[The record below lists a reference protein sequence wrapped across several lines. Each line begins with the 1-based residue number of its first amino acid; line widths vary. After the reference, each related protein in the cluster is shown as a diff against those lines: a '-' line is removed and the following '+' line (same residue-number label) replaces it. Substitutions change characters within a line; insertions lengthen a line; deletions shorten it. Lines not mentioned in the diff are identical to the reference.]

1 MSDANILLQMTL
13 ERTRLIE
20 ERIVQFLG
28 HVPNWKERKA
38 FRILNRLGE
47 STIYHEKQLV
57 GTVYY
62 QPIDETII

>member
-28 HVPNWKERKA
+28 HRPSWKERKA

-47 STIYHEKQLV
+47 STIYHQNQLV

-62 QPIDETII
+62 QPIDDPII